1 MNAEIITIG
10 DEILI
15 GQTIDTNSAWIA
27 EQMYDLGIIIQ
38 RITTITDDAAD
49 IVETLNTARKRTNL
63 IFVTGGLGP
72 TNDDLTKETLTKYFG
87 TDLKLREDIAEKIKT
102 YFKSVGR
109 PVLQTNIDQAKL
121 PVGADIIPNDLGTAS
136 GMWFSEGEFNVISMP
151 GVPYEMKAMMGDS
164 IIPKINERW
173 GGNSRVKQTVMVQGI
188 GESFLAERIKDW
200 EASLPALGIKL
211 AYLPSPGLVRMRL
224 WGQGGQEL
232 EEQIAQKALELQ
244 QLLPNHVY
252 SIKEESLEEVI
263 GKLLRERKETLS
275 TAESCTGGY
284 LAHLITSVSGSSDYY
299 MGGIVS
305 YANEVKMQQLGVSAV
320 DLDKFGAV
328 SREVV
333 EQMAVGA
340 IEKLNTTYAIATS
353 GIAGPAG
360 GTEEKP
366 VGTVWIAVASK
377 ERVYAK
383 KFTFGKNRE
392 RNIRRSALTGLNLLR
407 KEFLSDV

>member
-15 GQTIDTNSAWIA
+15 GQTVDTNSAWIA
-27 EQMYDLGIIIQ
+27 EQMYERGIIIH
-38 RITTITDDAAD
+38 RITTITDDASD
-49 IVETLNTARKRTNL
+49 IVETLDAARKRTNL
-63 IFVTGGLGP
+63 IFITGGLGP
-72 TNDDLTKETLTKYFG
+72 TNDDLTKETLTKYFK
-87 TDLKLREDIAEKIKT
+87 TELQLREDIAEKIKT

-109 PVLQTNIDQAKL
+109 PVLQSNIDQARL
-121 PVGADIIPNDLGTAS
+121 PVGAGIIPNELGTAS
-136 GMWFSEGEFNVISMP
+136 GMWFNDGELNVISMP
-151 GVPYEMKAMMGDS
+151 GVPYEMKAMMSGT
-164 IIPKINERW
+164 ILPEINNRW
-173 GGNSRVKQTVMVQGI
+173 GGHSRVKQTVMVQGI
-188 GESFLAERIKDW
+188 GESFLAERVKTW
-200 EASLPALGIKL
+200 EDSLPALGIKL

-224 WGQGGQEL
+224 WGQGGKEL
-232 EEQIAQKALELQ
+232 EEQIAQKAVELQ
-244 QLLPNHVY
+244 HLLPNHVY
-252 SIKEESLEEVI
+252 SLHEESLEAVI
-263 GKLLRERKETLS
+263 GKLLRDRKETLS

-284 LAHLITSVSGSSDYY
+284 LAHLITSISGSSDYF

-305 YANEVKMQQLGVSAV
+305 YANDVKMQELGVLRH
-320 DLDKFGAV
+320 DLEKFGAV

-353 GIAGPAG
+353 GIAGPTG

-366 VGTVWIAVASK
+366 VGTIWIAVASN

-383 KFTFGKNRE
+383 KFTFGNNRE
-392 RNIRRSALTGLNLLR
+392 RNIRISALTGLNLLR